1 MQVMKWSL
9 IALAVAGSTQLAV
22 ASEQS
27 DSKGFVEDSSLSV
40 LARNLYFSRDFRNVP
55 NGEQS
60 RAEEWGQGFIGT
72 FESGFT
78 QGTVGFGVDAIGLAG
93 IKLDSGKGR
102 HGTGLFPTGS
112 DSRSEDA
119 YGEST
124 GSVKLRISN
133 TTLKYGGQFTTMP
146 VFATDDSRLLPET
159 AEGFLVTSKEIEGLE
174 LNAGHFTALNAQSQT
189 YHDSINGRNGDETS
203 PDFGKKNPG
212 LTEANVI
219 GGTYAFSDSLSTTL
233 YYSKVED
240 YFKKVYANVN
250 WTLPIA
256 DGQAFGLD
264 VNVYKVDST
273 GKGYADASSSVDG
286 GDIDNLTYSF
296 AASYSIDA
304 HKFTFSFQDVT
315 GDGDYAYGV
324 DGGGTV
330 YLNNSIARSDFNTE
344 DEKSYGARYDLDFT
358 SFGVP
363 GLTFMTRYVY
373 GTGANVEST
382 SNGKEWERD
391 IEAKYVFQ
399 DGAAKDLSLRVR
411 QATYRSS
418 DEVYLRGSP
427 SIDELRLIV
436 EYPLSIL

>member
-55 NGEQS
+55 NTSQS
-60 RAEEWGQGFIGT
+60 RVEEWGQGFIGT

-102 HGTGLFPTGS
+102 AGTGLFPEGS
-112 DSRSEDA
+112 DGRSQDA

-124 GSVKLRISN
+124 GSVKLRVSS
-133 TTLKYGGQFTTMP
+133 TTLKWGGQFTTMP

-159 AEGFLVTSKEIEGLE
+159 AEGFLVTSKEIDGLE
-174 LNAGHFTALNAQSQT
+174 LNAGHFTAINAQAQT
-189 YHDSINGRNGDETS
+189 YHDSIG
-203 PDFGKKNPG
+203 G

-219 GGTYAFSDSLSTTL
+219 GGTYTFSDTLSTTL

-240 YFKKVYANVN
+240 YFKKIYANVN
-250 WTLPIA
+250 WSLPIA

-264 VNVYKVDST
+264 FNAYKVDST
-273 GKGYADASSSVDG
+273 GKGLADADNTNGS

-304 HKFTFSFQDVT
+304 HKFTLSFQDVT
-315 GDGDYAYGV
+315 GDGDYAYGI

-373 GTGANVEST
+373 GTGANVAST
-382 SNGKEWERD
+382 DNGKEWERD
-391 IEAKYVFQ
+391 VDVKYVFQ
-399 DGAAKDLSLRVR
+399 DGPAKDLSLRVR

-418 DEVYLRGSP
+418 DAVYLRSSA

>member
-9 IALAVAGSTQLAV
+9 IALAVAGTAQLAV

-27 DSKGFVEDSSLSV
+27 DSKGFVEDSSLDV
-40 LARNLYFSRDFRNVP
+40 LARNLYFSRDFRNRP
-55 NGEQS
+55 AGTQS
-60 RAEEWGQGFIGT
+60 RVEEWGQGFIGT

-93 IKLDSGKGR
+93 IKLDSGRGR
-102 HGTGLFPTGS
+102 AGTGLFPEDS
-112 DSRSEDA
+112 DGRSEDS
-119 YGEST
+119 YGEV
-124 GSVKLRISN
+124 GGAVKVRLSN
-133 TTLKYGGQFTTMP
+133 TTLKYGDQFTTMP
-146 VFATDDSRLLPET
+146 VFATDDSRLLPEV
-159 AEGFLVTSKEIEGLE
+159 AEGFQITSNEIAGLE
-174 LNAGHFTALNAQSQT
+174 LKAGHFTGINAQDST
-189 YHDSINGRNGDETS
+189 NHDGL
-203 PDFGKKNPG
+203 G
-212 LTEANVI
+212 LTKADVI
-219 GGTYAFSDSLSTTL
+219 GGTYTFSDSLSTTL
-233 YYSKVED
+233 YYSRIED
-240 YFKKVYANVN
+240 YFRKIYANVN

-264 VNVYKVDST
+264 VNAYKVDSI
-273 GKGYADASSSVDG
+273 GAGLADGDSSVNG

-304 HKFTFSFQDVT
+304 HKFTLSFQDVT

-358 SFGVP
+358 TFGVP
-363 GLTFMTRYVY
+363 GLTFMTRYVT
-373 GTGANVEST
+373 GKGANVET
-382 SNGKEWERD
+382 TNNGKEWERD
-391 IEAKYVFQ
+391 VDVKYVFQ
-399 DGAAKDLSLRVR
+399 DGPAKDLSLRVR

-418 DEVYLRGSP
+418 DAVYLRSSA